1 MFFEETDEEYAR
13 RMSATGTK
21 IEMEYRELCNIFK
34 RTAGLAETQAELAR
48 RWSGGVWKEGRDAL
62 NRRAAWLSRGGMT
75 EPLRS

>member
-1 MFFEETDEEYAR
+1 
-13 RMSATGTK
+13 
-21 IEMEYRELCNIFK
+21 MEYRELCNIFK